1 MLKDKKPYRI
11 LIIEDNPGDFTIV
24 DDFLREQILNPSIIH
39 VQDYKHAASILLQ
52 PDAAFDVI
60 LLDLSLPDKSG
71 QSLISEMLIIARAYP
86 IIVLTGYTDIDFS
99 VKSISQGI
107 YDYLLK
113 DELNATSL
121 YKSIVYAIE
130 RKKMVSELLMAEK
143 KATDLFNLSPQPMWV
158 YDQETYRFI
167 QVNKAA
173 TEHYG
178 FNNEEFLAMTIMDI
192 RPAEDILKTKDIVNH
207 LKAKSQ
213 EEFSGKFVHQKKSGE
228 LIEVEIFSNP
238 LLINNRVFRLVLAI
252 DVTEKSLYE
261 KKIMKAIIKTQ
272 EDERYEIGGE
282 LHDNVCQLVAI
293 SQLSLGMLK
302 EYVTPEKLFLFDK
315 SNEHL
320 TMVLDEIRN
329 LSHRLAPAFFDDS
342 TLEEAFNRLLN
353 TFNMEGKFKII
364 LYFDDAAK
372 NYPLSP
378 EIQINIY
385 RILQEQ
391 LRNIQKYANADL
403 IEVDLI
409 LYHGRL
415 MMKVADNGVGFDAK
429 KVKKGIGLAN
439 MKRRTELFS
448 GKFELDSSPGNGCTV
463 VVEIPISENQYS
475 CDLPPALQ
483 N

>member
-1 MLKDKKPYRI
+1 MLKDKKPYSI

-39 VQDYKHAASILLQ
+39 AHNYKQATSMLLQ

-71 QSLISEMLIIARAYP
+71 QNLITEMLIVARAYP

-99 VKSISQGI
+99 VRSISQGI

-130 RKKMVSELLMAEK
+130 RKKMISELLRAEK
-143 KATDLFNLSPQPMWV
+143 KANDLFNLSPQPMWV

-178 FNNEEFLAMTIMDI
+178 FKNEEFLAMTIMDI

-207 LKAKSQ
+207 LKVKSQ
-213 EEFSGKFVHQKKSGE
+213 EKFSGKFVHQKKSGE
-228 LIEVEIFSNP
+228 LIEVEIFSTS
-238 LLINNRVFRLVLAI
+238 LLVNNRMFRLVLAI

-302 EYVTPEKLFLFDK
+302 EFVTPEKLFLFDK

-320 TMVLDEIRN
+320 TMVLNEIRN

-364 LYFDDAAK
+364 LYFDDAVK

-378 EIQINIY
+378 ETQINIY

-391 LRNIQKYANADL
+391 LRNIQKYANADQ

-409 LYHGRL
+409 LYHSRL

-463 VVEIPISENQYS
+463 VVEIPISEKSMQ
-475 CDLPPALQ
+475 L
-483 N
+483 